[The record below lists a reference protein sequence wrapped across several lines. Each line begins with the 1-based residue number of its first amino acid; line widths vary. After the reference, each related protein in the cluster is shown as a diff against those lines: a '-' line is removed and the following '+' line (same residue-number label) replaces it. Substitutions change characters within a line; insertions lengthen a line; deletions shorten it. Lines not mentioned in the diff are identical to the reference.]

1 MIKFDRLK
9 IVSTLE
15 SISLVDNGKFQEKCI
30 NGILYSRKY
39 QQTYPYKLSVE
50 LNYENG
56 EAIIE
61 FSGKILGKIY
71 PELISME
78 TINVC
83 FERINEMG
91 ICKIDIDAMMDAD
104 VVSCDITQDI
114 LLPNYTE
121 MMKMIN
127 SNIKNYRAYTCK
139 FLRTG
144 SLSIEKNVVTS
155 KYKKRLSIYN
165 KEKEMDMAKNRKFV
179 SDNDLSGKFEDKCRF
194 ELNLKSMEQIR
205 EALHIKDTKL
215 SSVLSSTANP
225 IMDFVDEI
233 LVEDPEIIAS
243 SMGWKEYWQS
253 LVLKDCGYDLEKV
266 EAKLRQYKNSRS
278 CSISKAMAPFREL
291 ASAYKEETSTSSKSE
306 LLRLLNVSN

>member
-1 MIKFDRLK
+1 MVKFDRLK
-9 IVSTLE
+9 IVSPIE
-15 SISLVDNGKFQEKCI
+15 SVSIIDNEKFQEKYI
-30 NGILYSRKY
+30 NGILHSQKFK
-39 QQTYPYKLSVE
+39 QTYPYKLSVE
-50 LNYENG
+50 LNYESG

-61 FSGKILGKIY
+61 FTGKILGNRY

-78 TINVC
+78 TINDC
-83 FERINEMG
+83 FQRINEMG
-91 ICKIDIDAMMDAD
+91 ICSIDIDAMMEAD
-104 VVSCDITQDI
+104 VVSCDVTQDI
-114 LLPNYTE
+114 LLPNYME

-127 SNIKNYRAYTCK
+127 GNIKNYQAYTCK

-144 SLSIEKNVVTS
+144 SLSIEKNVVTG

-165 KEKEMDMAKNRKFV
+165 KEKEMGIAKNRKFV

-194 ELNLKSMEQIR
+194 EINLKSMEQIR
-205 EALHIKDTKL
+205 DALHIKDTKL

-233 LVEDPEIIAS
+233 LVEDPEIKAGM
-243 SMGWKEYWQS
+243 MGWKEYWQS
-253 LVLKDCGYDLEKV
+253 LVLKDCGYDLKKV

-291 ASAYKEETSTSSKSE
+291 AGAYKEETSTSSKSE

>member
-9 IVSTLE
+9 IVSPLE
-15 SISLVDNGKFQEKCI
+15 SISIIDNGKFQEKYI
-30 NGILYSRKY
+30 NGILQSLKFK
-39 QQTYPYKLSVE
+39 QTYPYKLSVE
-50 LNYENG
+50 LNYESG

-61 FSGKILGKIY
+61 FTGKILGNRY
-71 PELISME
+71 PELISVE
-78 TINVC
+78 TINDC
-83 FERINEMG
+83 FQRINEMG
-91 ICKIDIDAMMDAD
+91 ICSIDIDAMMEAD
-104 VVSCDITQDI
+104 VVSCDVTQDI
-114 LLPNYTE
+114 LLPNYMET
-121 MMKMIN
+121 MKMIN
-127 SNIKNYRAYTCK
+127 GNIKNYQAYTCK

-155 KYKKRLSIYN
+155 KYKKRISIYN
-165 KEKEMDMAKNRKFV
+165 KEKEMGIAKNRKFV

-194 ELNLKSMEQIR
+194 EINLKSMEQIR
-205 EALHIKDTKL
+205 DALHIKDTKL

-233 LVEDPEIIAS
+233 LVEDPEIKS
-243 SMGWKEYWQS
+243 GMTGWKEYWQS

-291 ASAYKEETSTSSKSE
+291 AGAYKEEISTSSKSE